1 MKKVVCVVDNHLYLE
16 YGKTYEVV
24 SEFAGE
30 YKHEFAGEYKL
41 SRDHYESDI
50 AGIYWWD
57 KKLFVSLEEF
67 RNEKIEKILECTT
80 SSV

>member
-1 MKKVVCVVDNHLYLE
+1 MKKVVCVVDNHIHLQ

-24 SEFAGE
+24 S
-30 YKHEFAGEYKL
+30 EFAGEYKL

-50 AGIYWWD
+50 AGIYWWY

-67 RNEKIEKILECTT
+67 RKEQIEKILE
-80 SSV
+80 

>member
-1 MKKVVCVVDNHLYLE
+1 MKKLVCFIDNHIHLQ

-30 YKHEFAGEYKL
+30 YKL
-41 SRDHYESDI
+41 SREHYESDI

-57 KKLFVSLEEF
+57 KTFFVSLEEF
-67 RNEKIEKILECTT
+67 RNEKIEKILE
-80 SSV
+80 

>member
-1 MKKVVCVVDNHLYLE
+1 MIKVVCVVDNHIHLQ

-24 SEFAGE
+24 S
-30 YKHEFAGEYKL
+30 EFAGEYKL

-67 RNEKIEKILECTT
+67 RKEQIEKILE
-80 SSV
+80 